1 MSPSQRSNQKES
13 HMESFYRSRMSRVAA
28 AALFVLSLA
37 TGGYFFLPAKATIAQ
52 APAATAPPSE
62 ALNQANTLSDA
73 FRNSAEKVLPAVV
86 SIRNEVQPRL
96 AKSGGDG
103 KAPRGSR
110 PQLPKGFGGGF
121 GDLDPLLKRF
131 FEELPGE
138 GGGGGMF
145 ESPQGPRLSSGS
157 GVIIDPSGV
166 ILTNNHVVQGGGKVT
181 VRLHDG
187 REFVATNG
195 DIMTDPQTDLAVVR
209 IKAPSSLPAAK
220 LGNSDEMRIGDW
232 VLAVGQPF
240 GLENTVTKGI
250 VSATGRSVGITR
262 YDEFIQTDAPIN
274 PGNSGGP
281 LINLKGEVIGINTAI
296 SSSSGGSQGIGF
308 AIPVN
313 LAKWVSTQLVKEG
326 KVHRAYL
333 GVGIQKIDPSIASQ
347 LELQGHDGTLV
358 TDVQPDSPA
367 AKAGFQPQ
375 DVVVDFAGTKIKSPS
390 QLSATVSRTPIGSK
404 QPVTVLRSGKKVEL
418 SVALK
423 EMPAN
428 YGERKS
434 REAESKAEGESS
446 TKYDKFG
453 LEVGPLTGDVAKQL
467 GVSASSGVLVT
478 AVEDGSPA
486 DKAGLNSG
494 DVITQIGRKN
504 VKSVADFE
512 AEIKN
517 ASIDKGV
524 LLNVK
529 TGEGSRIMVLKNE

>member
-1 MSPSQRSNQKES
+1 MDRITRSPA
-13 HMESFYRSRMSRVAA
+13 SRVAA
-28 AALFVLSLA
+28 AVLVILSLA
-37 TGGYFFLPAKATIAQ
+37 GGGYFFLPSGAIVAQ
-52 APAATAPPSE
+52 APTAAAPPSE

-86 SIRNEVQPRL
+86 SIRNEVHPKMAKAEPKSPR
-96 AKSGGDG
+96 SGT
-103 KAPRGSR
+103 R
-110 PQLPKGFGGGF
+110 PQLPKGFGE
-121 GDLDPLLKRF
+121 LDPFLKRF
-131 FEELPGE
+131 FDELPGE

-145 ESPQGPRLSSGS
+145 EIPQGPRMSSGS
-157 GVIIDPSGV
+157 GVIIDPSGI

-187 REFVATNG
+187 REFVAASG

-209 IKAPSSLPAAK
+209 IKTGSSLPAAK
-220 LGNSDEMRIGDW
+220 LGNSDELRIGDW

-281 LINLKGEVIGINTAI
+281 LINLKGEIVGINTAI
-296 SSSSGGSQGIGF
+296 SSSSGGFQGVGF

-313 LAKWVSTQLVKEG
+313 LAKWVSSQLVKEG

-333 GVGIQKIDPSIASQ
+333 GVGIQKIDPSLATQ
-347 LELQGHDGTLV
+347 LDLPNHEGALV

-375 DVVVDFAGTKIKSPS
+375 DVVVEFAGTKVRTPS
-390 QLSATVSRTPIGSK
+390 QLSAVVSRTPIGSK
-404 QPVTVLRSGKKVEL
+404 QPVTVLRNGKKVEL
-418 SVALK
+418 AVNVK

-428 YGERKS
+428 YGERTNRGGEPKS
-434 REAESKAEGESS
+434 EGEESKQ
-446 TKYDKFG
+446 YDKLG
-453 LEVGPLTGDVAKQL
+453 IEVGPLTNDVAKQL
-467 GVSASSGVLVT
+467 GLKDNHGVVIT
-478 AVEDGSPA
+478 SVEDGSA
-486 DKAGLNSG
+486 AENAGLKTG
-494 DVITQIGRKN
+494 DVIMQVGRKT

-517 ASIDKGV
+517 ASLDKGV
-524 LLNVK
+524 LLLVRS
-529 TGEGSRIMVLKNE
+529 TEGSRFVVLKSEKE

>member
-1 MSPSQRSNQKES
+1 MDRLTRSPA
-13 HMESFYRSRMSRVAA
+13 SRVAA
-28 AALFVLSLA
+28 AVLVVLSLA
-37 TGGYFFLPAKATIAQ
+37 GGGYFFLPAGATVAQ
-52 APAATAPPSE
+52 SPAPAAPPAE

-86 SIRNEVQPRL
+86 SIRNEVQPKI
-96 AKSGGDG
+96 AKAEPKSPKGGRQLPKG
-103 KAPRGSR
+103 FSE
-110 PQLPKGFGGGF
+110 QLPKGFGE
-121 GDLDPLLKRF
+121 LDPFLKRF
-131 FEELPGE
+131 FDQLPDE
-138 GGGGGMF
+138 GGGVF
-145 ESPQGPRLSSGS
+145 EAPHGPRMSSGS
-157 GVIIDPSGV
+157 GVIIDPSGI

-187 REFVATNG
+187 REFVASSS

-209 IKAPSSLPAAK
+209 IKAGSSLPAAA
-220 LGNSDEMRIGDW
+220 LGNSDQLRIGDW

-296 SSSSGGSQGIGF
+296 SSSSGGFQGVGF

-333 GVGIQKIDPSIASQ
+333 GVGIQKIDPSLATQ
-347 LELQGHDGTLV
+347 LDLPNHDGALV

-375 DVVVDFAGTKIKSPS
+375 DVVVEFAGSKIRTPA

-418 SVALK
+418 AVNVK

-428 YGERKS
+428 YGERS
-434 REAESKAEGESS
+434 SQAAENKAEGEDS
-446 TKYDKFG
+446 KHYDKLG
-453 LEVGPLTGDVAKQL
+453 IEVGPLTGDIARQL
-467 GVSASSGVLVT
+467 GLKDASGVVIT
-478 AVEDGSPA
+478 SVEDGSSA
-486 DKAGLNSG
+486 DRAGLNTG
-494 DVITQIGRKN
+494 DVITQVGRKN
-504 VKSVADFE
+504 VKSVAEFE

-517 ASIDKGV
+517 ASLDKGV
-524 LLNVK
+524 LLLVRSS
-529 TGEGSRIMVLKNE
+529 EGSRFIVLKSE